1 MRVKRLNRTA
11 NSVSPSALL
20 SPAKHDGRVLPA
32 HGKVCAG
39 KKEKKKAK
47 YNNAAASPRPCE
59 ANKSQ
64 SDGASRVPTVGC
76 RWTCAPD
83 GMDLHAGCTMTKAHK
98 SGLFYKCGDEGDYVI
113 VACVRLHCA

>member
-20 SPAKHDGRVLPA
+20 SPAKHAGRVPPA
-32 HGKVCAG
+32 DGKVYAG
-39 KKEKKKAK
+39 KREKKKAK

-64 SDGASRVPTVGC
+64 SDGAS
-76 RWTCAPD
+76 
-83 GMDLHAGCTMTKAHK
+83 HAFPPSAAGGRALQMVWIYMRDA
-98 SGLFYKCGDEGDYVI
+98 
-113 VACVRLHCA
+113 R